1 MSLLRLHRDDDVA
14 VVLTDFAAGTLVD
27 GLAMGTAVA
36 AGHKVAVRAVAK
48 GLSIRRYGQVIGEA
62 SADIAPGEWVHTHN
76 LAMTEADRAA
86 EIGADRHPL
95 PAPSQPA
102 TWSGYRRV
110 DGRWGTRNTIAV
122 LTSVNCSATVARRVA
137 DAFPT
142 DVLPEGVD
150 NVVAY
155 THAGGCGGASDG
167 EDVRLLQRT
176 LAGYARHPNVAGV
189 LIVGLGCEANQIPA
203 WLANEGL
210 SPGPALRTLSI
221 QEAGG
226 TLKAI
231 EAGRAIVKELIALAA
246 RARREPAPASGLVVG
261 LQCGGS
267 DGWSG
272 VTANPALGRAVDR
285 LIAHGGSA
293 MLSETPE
300 IWGAEHLLLRRA
312 DPETAE
318 RLMDRL
324 NWWRE
329 HAEVNRMELNNN
341 PSPGNLKGGLTTI
354 LEKSLGAVA
363 KAGTAPLE
371 DVIGYG
377 QPLRKPGLTFMDS
390 PGYDPCSATGQIASG
405 ANLIAFTTGR
415 GSVFGSKPAPCLK
428 IASNARLAGWMSEDV
443 DVDASAVLD
452 GESLD
457 AVGERIFDRLLS
469 LASGEPSASEALG
482 IGDAEFVPWQR
493 GAYL

>member
-1 MSLLRLHRDDDVA
+1 MSLLRLHPDDDVA
-14 VVLTDFAAGTLVD
+14 VVLTDLAAGASVD
-27 GLAMGTAVA
+27 GLVLRDPIA
-36 AGHKVAVRAVAK
+36 AGHKVAVRPVAK
-48 GLSIRRYGQVIGEA
+48 GAPVRRYGQVIGVA
-62 SADIAPGEWVHTHN
+62 AVDVAPGDRVHTHN
-76 LAMTEADRAA
+76 LTMSEADRAA
-86 EIGADRHPL
+86 EIGVDRRPL
-95 PAPSQPA
+95 PAPHAPA
-102 TWSGYRRV
+102 TWSGYRRA

-122 LTSVNCSATVARRVA
+122 LTSVNCSATVARRIA

-142 DVLPEGVD
+142 DALPEGVD
-150 NVVAY
+150 DVVAY
-155 THAGGCGGASDG
+155 THTGGCGGAFDG

-176 LAGYARHPNVAGV
+176 LAGYARHPNVAAV
-189 LIVGLGCEANQIPA
+189 LIVGLGCEANQIPD

-210 SPGPALRTLSI
+210 TPGPSLRTLSI

-231 EAGRAIVKELIALAA
+231 EDGRAIVRELIALAA
-246 RARREPAPASGLVVG
+246 TARRQPAPLSGLVVG

-312 DPETAE
+312 DPDTAR
-318 RLMDRL
+318 RLIDRL
-324 NWWRE
+324 AWWRD
-329 HAEVNRMELNNN
+329 HAQSNGMELNNN

-363 KAGTAPLE
+363 KAGSAPLE
-371 DVIGYG
+371 DVIGYA
-377 QPLRKPGLTFMDS
+377 QPLRRVGLTFMDS

-428 IASNARLAGWMSEDV
+428 IASNARLAGWMAEDV
-443 DVDASAVLD
+443 DIDASTVLN

-457 AVGERIFDRLLS
+457 TVGLRIFNRLLS
-469 LASGEPSASEALG
+469 LASGEPSASETLG